1 VERDCCLQ
9 TVQSGRWDDLTPSWS
24 PDGRRIVFNSN
35 RLGVGSPQIY
45 VVPAGGGE
53 PTLVSPYRF
62 GQSGHYTSPEWSPT
76 GDRVA
81 FHGRIGQG
89 RYHILVSD
97 VARAGSRV
105 AQLTFEGN
113 NEDPSWAPDGRHIAF
128 VGERSYGF
136 GLYVVDTVTGTI
148 RPVLLG
154 VRAKVPKWSPRG
166 GVSAEGWCTEEG
178 RPGAPAQGRAPP
190 GAWEDLR
197 KPARV
202 ESMTREIAGRM
213 AMLEGRGE
221 RSGAECCWRVRRSS
235 WSGCATKRDLR
246 DLQTRCGTSGC
257 SRSRLRPWRRPRP
270 GTPSRRRTEALF
282 QLRGQLMTQL
292 ISIQEQLVTIQEL
305 TGQNQRNVAG
315 LREQLESE
323 RSRLMASPQEAGDPE
338 MLAPPVVSAGQPEEL
353 YNTGVT
359 MLNRGSRSTARR
371 AFEEFL
377 SRFPN
382 HPLAADARYY
392 LADILVQED
401 RWEEAIVAFNE
412 IPELY
417 PASPRVPEALYRV
430 GLAYIQLERPDEA
443 RDYLNRVVTGFP
455 TSGSAVLAQE
465 ALARLPRS

>member
-1 VERDCCLQ
+1 MR
-9 TVQSGRWDDLTPSWS
+9 
-24 PDGRRIVFNSN
+24 
-35 RLGVGSPQIY
+35 
-45 VVPAGGGE
+45 
-53 PTLVSPYRF
+53 
-62 GQSGHYTSPEWSPT
+62 
-76 GDRVA
+76 GDRRVNGEA
-81 FHGRIGQG
+81 GRKGG
-89 RYHILVSD
+89 AVR
-97 VARAGSRV
+97 RG
-105 AQLTFEGN
+105 
-113 NEDPSWAPDGRHIAF
+113 
-128 VGERSYGF
+128 
-136 GLYVVDTVTGTI
+136 
-148 RPVLLG
+148 VLL
-154 VRAKVPKWSPRG
+154 A
-166 GVSAEGWCTEEG
+166 
-178 RPGAPAQGRAPP
+178 GAAI
-190 GAWEDLR
+190 L
-197 KPARV
+197 
-202 ESMTREIAGRM
+202 
-213 AMLEGRGE
+213 L
-221 RSGAECCWRVRRSS
+221 
-235 WSGCATKRDLR
+235 SGCATKRDLR
-246 DLQTRCGTSGC
+246 DLQDEIRAQRVQQEQAAALAQAETRDSIAAQ
-257 SRSRLRPWRRPRP
+257 S
-270 GTPSRRRTEALF
+270 EALF